1 METNI
6 SNDCLWSREK
16 APLMGEAFNWMR
28 RQVRLEQAVKFPVK
42 CLHPRISFE
51 SQTLQ
56 RVGAIYNL
64 VAVKCWFC
72 GICWPGLLL
81 ICFWLA
87 FIADILESRLS
98 SSRSI
103 LLTVASCLSGASWMC
118 TVQSMDHWSIF
129 LFLLSFNSIQRSEM
143 SSGHPWG
150 WGWISRSWDEDSRY
164 LKS

>member
-56 RVGAIYNL
+56 RVGAMYLLTGPSVN
-64 VAVKCWFC
+64 
-72 GICWPGLLL
+72 LLL
-81 ICFWLA
+81 TCLYCRHFGIPPQ
-87 FIADILESRLS
+87 FI
-98 SSRSI
+98 
-103 LLTVASCLSGASWMC
+103 T
-118 TVQSMDHWSIF
+118 
-129 LFLLSFNSIQRSEM
+129 
-143 SSGHPWG
+143 
-150 WGWISRSWDEDSRY
+150 
-164 LKS
+164 

>member
-1 METNI
+1 MEIKWRQI
-6 SNDCLWSREK
+6 SLMTVCGPGKRHLWWVKRLIGWDGRSDWSR
-16 APLMGEAFNWMR
+16 
-28 RQVRLEQAVKFPVK
+28 RLNFRSSVFI
-42 CLHPRISFE
+42 L
-51 SQTLQ
+51 
-56 RVGAIYNL
+56 GL
-64 VAVKCWFC
+64 VLNHKLSSGLVPC
-72 GICWPGLLL
+72 ICWPGLLL

-87 FIADILESRLS
+87 FIADILESHLS